1 MYHMNNSKLEQTV
14 KEVQREYYR
23 EYRRKNKARIAE
35 NNKRYWERKA
45 EKKLQTEGK
54 S

>member
-1 MYHMNNSKLEQTV
+1 MKRSELEKTV
-14 KEVQREYYR
+14 KETKREYYR

-45 EKKLQTEGK
+45 EKKLQAEGK
-54 S
+54 A